1 MNHLHET
8 NTLINWIVIMETFNS
23 SNSSSKLHGFVQVAD
38 PANDRK
44 DIPSSYI
51 KQAKREESPVILNSS
66 KIPISSKICS
76 GKTEENITKTVRLLS
91 DATTK
96 EQAETAQNI
105 NKFTKFAEI
114 ISSVTQENKSEIIT
128 ELKSII
134 DNQCSKRAEI
144 MARDSAIVYLRK
156 KGYSKEDITK
166 LVGPKLDINQRLI
179 FITINNPDLSPSI
192 DYKISLPCRI
202 VKNAK
207 KIITKR
213 LVNNDKLTDIGFN
226 YLTNYTNIVNVLEKA
241 KKEYKPLRALIEET
255 RKISS
260 KCKYKKDR
268 LEKINQA
275 KKNWAKELS
284 PEDRKS
290 FPKLQDQ
297 IDNNNLSLNV
307 INEAIIEYI
316 QNQPAFDW
324 EPEHHIKIVETT
336 RDYLFNLNE
345 GSSNSSRKRPSSQID
360 NNDSTQPK
368 RSKLNSNSSTESTFA
383 NQIIQE
389 KPRKELLSK
398 NEQIIESSEF
408 SQQGREPKVSY
419 SNERS
424 LPSGDTQELPLDLST
439 KSHLESSTDLRLD
452 LSIKSHLESST
463 ELPLDLSIKGTNTQ

>member
-8 NTLINWIVIMETFNS
+8 NTLINWIVIMENFNS
-23 SNSSSKLHGFVQVAD
+23 LNSSSKLHGFVQLAD

-76 GKTEENITKTVRLLS
+76 AKTEKNITKTVRLLS

-105 NKFTKFAEI
+105 NAFTKFAEI

-144 MARDSAIVYLRK
+144 MERDSAIVYLIK

-166 LVGPKLDINQRLI
+166 LLGPKLDIINQRLKCI
-179 FITINNPDLSPSI
+179 LIKNPYLYSFIECGA
-192 DYKISLPCRI
+192 SLPSRI

-207 KIITKR
+207 KIITER
-213 LVNNDKLTDIGFN
+213 LVDNAKLADIGFN
-226 YLTNYTNIVNVLEKA
+226 YFTDYTNIVNVLEKA
-241 KKEYKPLRALIEET
+241 KKEYKPLRALIEKTE
-255 RKISS
+255 KICVNS
-260 KCKYKKDR
+260 KAYR

-297 IDNNNLSLNV
+297 IDNNNLSPNV

-324 EPEHHIKIVETT
+324 EHEHHIKIVNS
-336 RDYLFNLNE
+336 RKDYFFNE
-345 GSSNSSRKRPSSQID
+345 GPSNSSMKRPSSQID
-360 NNDSTQPK
+360 NKDSTQPK

-383 NQIIQE
+383 TQIIQE

-408 SQQGREPKVSY
+408 SQQGRETKVSY

-439 KSHLESSTDLRLD
+439 KPHLESSMD
-452 LSIKSHLESST
+452 
-463 ELPLDLSIKGTNTQ
+463 LPLDLSIKGTNTQQKH

>member
-1 MNHLHET
+1 
-8 NTLINWIVIMETFNS
+8 METFNS

-105 NKFTKFAEI
+105 NAFTKFAEI

-297 IDNNNLSLNV
+297 IDNNNLSPNV

-324 EPEHHIKIVETT
+324 EPEHHIKIVKSGK
-336 RDYLFNLNE
+336 DYFFNE
-345 GSSNSSRKRPSSQID
+345 GPSNSSGKRPSSQID
-360 NNDSTQPK
+360 NKDSTQPK

-383 NQIIQE
+383 TQIIQE

-408 SQQGREPKVSY
+408 SQQGRETKVSY

-439 KSHLESSTDLRLD
+439 KPHLESSMD
-452 LSIKSHLESST
+452 
-463 ELPLDLSIKGTNTQ
+463 LPLDLSIKGTNTQQKH

>member
-105 NKFTKFAEI
+105 NAFMQFAEI

-156 KGYSKEDITK
+156 KGYSKGDITT
-166 LVGPKLDINQRLI
+166 LLGNIPDIINQRLI
-179 FITINNPDLSPSI
+179 CILIKNPHLSPSI
-192 DYKISLPCRI
+192 DYKISLPSRI

-207 KIITKR
+207 KIITER
-213 LVNNDKLTDIGFN
+213 LVDNAQLKDIYFI
-226 YLTNYTNIVNVLEKA
+226 YRTHLTNIVNVLEKA

-255 RKISS
+255 RKINS
-260 KCKYKKDR
+260 KCKCKKNR

-297 IDNNNLSLNV
+297 IDNNNLSPNV

-324 EPEHHIKIVETT
+324 EPEHHIKIVENI
-336 RDYLFNLNE
+336 RDYFFNE
-345 GSSNSSRKRPSSQID
+345 RPSNSSRKRPSSQID

-383 NQIIQE
+383 NPIIQE
-389 KPRKELLSK
+389 KLRKELLSK

-424 LPSGDTQELPLDLST
+424 LPSGDTQELPLESSTDLPLDLST
-439 KSHLESSTDLRLD
+439 KPHLESSTDL
-452 LSIKSHLESST
+452 
-463 ELPLDLSIKGTNTQ
+463 PLDLSIKVM